1 MIKSSEGMLEHAG
14 YTIGS
19 NQGGK
24 VRFLGDFGIILVGL
38 DQGLD
43 IGEAARLG
51 KAFNGEVLGVAR
63 GEWGG
68 VVFGNGGV
76 DF

>member
-1 MIKSSEGMLEHAG
+1 MLKHAG

-24 VRFLGDFGIILVGL
+24 IGFLGDFGIILVGL

-43 IGEAARLG
+43 IVEAATLGEASD
-51 KAFNGEVLGVAR
+51 GEVLGVAR
-63 GEWGG
+63 GEWRG
-68 VVFGNGGV
+68 VIFGNGGV